1 MDTGNAR
8 GDMAGSQGFPLQC
21 MVHLA
26 RGYFIPGGGQTLRID
41 TTIITIRDDYK

>member
-26 RGYFIPGGGQTLRID
+26 RGCILYQEVVKRYELTQLL
-41 TTIITIRDDYK
+41 

>member
-8 GDMAGSQGFPLQC
+8 GDMAGSQGYPLQS

-26 RGYFIPGGGQTLRID
+26 RGYFIPRGGQTLRID
-41 TTIITIRDDYK
+41 TTILKL